1 MRWSAIAVGLAAF
14 LALAVLAL
22 ASDQL
27 SRLPWETQE
36 KVRGLNR
43 SLLPS
48 DGEYQF
54 SMRLPKDAKEKQK
67 AWSTLVEL
75 LESRNEVV
83 RSEALSVAMTLA
95 ASPLGT
101 DMEEHALLLEKI
113 LERRKDK
120 SVTIRNLVR
129 SYLWKSK
136 VDSMSEQ
143 DRLTYF
149 RNAFSRNDGG
159 EQCDLAYVI
168 ERLGEM
174 GTREA
179 AEVLKI
185 AKEHGGYDQEV
196 QSALTKVQFAQAED
210 KFAAAKKI
218 LESNE
223 VGASGSIKGWV
234 IDKLGRTWGLDEKAT
249 IEFLK
254 RAFEDKRLD
263 NYARLQAGQ
272 ALKRR
277 GIAVDLVPLM
287 PN

>member
-1 MRWSAIAVGLAAF
+1 MRWPTIAVGLAAF

-22 ASDQL
+22 ASGPL

-36 KVRGLNR
+36 KILGLNR
-43 SLLPS
+43 SLTPS
-48 DGEYQF
+48 DSEYQF

-67 AWSTLVEL
+67 AWRTLVEL
-75 LESRNEVV
+75 LESKNEVI
-83 RSEALSVAMTLA
+83 RSEALSMAMTLA

-120 SVTIRNLVR
+120 SMGIRNLVR
-129 SYLWKSK
+129 AYLWQSK

-149 RNAFSRNDGG
+149 RKAFSREDGG
-159 EQCDLAYVI
+159 EQCDLAHVI
-168 ERLGEM
+168 KRLGEM

-179 AEVLKI
+179 ADVLKI

-196 QSALTKVQFAQAED
+196 QRALTKVQFAQAED

-223 VGASGSIKGWV
+223 VGASGSTKGWV

-263 NYARLQAGQ
+263 NDARLQAGQ

-287 PN
+287 PR